1 MAAPTF
7 HFGNTCH
14 CEPARTLVWQ
24 SVLFENVRTINIL
37 ENADCHTS
45 DIGHWF
51 AMTAFFPFYALLTQF
66 RHVQHLAIDGQ
77 LL

>member
-7 HFGNTCH
+7 HFRNTCH

-24 SVLFENVRTINIL
+24 SVLFENVRIINIL
-37 ENADCHTS
+37 RECGLRTS

-51 AMTAFFPFYALLTQF
+51 AMTAFSFYALLTQF
-66 RHVQHLAIDGQ
+66 RHVQHLTIGGQ

>member
-7 HFGNTCH
+7 RFRNTCH

-24 SVLFENVRTINIL
+24 SVLFENVRMINIL

-45 DIGHWF
+45 DIGHRF
-51 AMTAFFPFYALLTQF
+51 AMTAFPFYAHLTQF

>member
-7 HFGNTCH
+7 CFRNTCH

-24 SVLFENVRTINIL
+24 SVLFENVRMINIL

-51 AMTAFFPFYALLTQF
+51 AMTAFSFYALLTQF
-66 RHVQHLAIDGQ
+66 RHVQHLAIGGQ